1 MAFWHDDV
9 DIVSKFFTT
18 QNKPDNLSD
27 LARKLNTFCQRN
39 AIESR
44 RIALVTSG
52 GTTVP
57 LESRTVRFIDNFS
70 SGNRGSASA
79 EYFLKKGYGVI
90 FLYRRQS
97 LRPFCRRFANQD
109 FLSILQVEEEK
120 SENCN
125 IIKVKDD
132 QVPRIRDVLEAYR
145 HYCASGSLLQI
156 DFFTLTE
163 YLFYL
168 KVAAQALRFAGR
180 DALVYLAAAVSDFY
194 IPADEM
200 PEHKIDSANGP
211 LSMTLHPVPKMLGA
225 FFQEWAPEAF
235 SISFKLETNK
245 ELLLA
250 KSEQALEKYRHA
262 VVIGNILETRK
273 RHVVLITKDG
283 VDCIDLDRE
292 DVQTDKEIEE
302 YIINKLTVLHNR
314 YCKELS
320 AVSSE
325 CNNKKIPDLQFGD

>member
-1 MAFWHDDV
+1 MAFCQGYADN
-9 DIVSKFFTT
+9 VSDFFIT
-18 QNKPDNLSD
+18 QNKPENLD
-27 LARKLNTFCQRN
+27 DIACKLNTFCQRN
-39 AIESR
+39 VREPR

-52 GTTVP
+52 GTAVP

-79 EYFLKKGYGVI
+79 EYFLAKGYAVI
-90 FLYRRQS
+90 FLYRKQS
-97 LRPFCRRFANQD
+97 LRPFYRHFTNHE
-109 FLSILQVEEEK
+109 FLDILQVEGDT

-125 IIKVKDD
+125 IKVKDD
-132 QVPRIRDVLEAYR
+132 QIPRIKHVLEAY
-145 HYCASGSLLQI
+145 HGYLANGSLLQI
-156 DFFTLTE
+156 GFFTLTE

-168 KVAAQALRFAGR
+168 KMAAEALRFVGR
-180 DALVYLAAAVSDFY
+180 EALIYLAAAVSDFY
-194 IPADEM
+194 VPDGEM

-211 LSMTLHPVPKMLGA
+211 LNVTLQPVPKMLSLL
-225 FFQEWAPEAF
+225 FQEWTPEAF

-250 KSEQALEKYRHA
+250 KSEQALQKYKHA

-292 DVQTDKEIEE
+292 DMQNDKEIEE
-302 YIINKLTVLHNR
+302 YIIDKLSVLHNR

-320 AVSSE
+320 AFSPESDNITQHVQLGE
-325 CNNKKIPDLQFGD
+325 